1 MKLNISV
8 ENAKLKVS
16 VTKSGKNLE
25 DNRFFGRFF
34 ERNYGW
40 DDQYF
45 EVDLENK
52 FFKEAEEFLKDSYD
66 WSKAQ
71 DGIMDDAYA
80 EPQDLKKAL
89 IDEDFPSLD
98 QDKIQKTKEKFEKI
112 IDQPMEGWMKKAG
125 VLQEPEPEL
134 SKAFHD
140 AEKVAKKAW
149 ENLAEE
155 TNKTLV
161 SVPQRLGKL
170 TGLQVSD
177 PDISKELE
185 RDLKNS
191 EPVPI
196 KDAEVLD
203 SIFNADCEKSFFL
216 EGYTTI
222 YKKGTDQ
229 S

>member
-8 ENAKLKVS
+8 EKVKLKVS
-16 VTKSGKNLE
+16 VTKFGKDPE
-25 DNRFFGRFF
+25 DDRFFGRFF
-34 ERNYGW
+34 EKNYSW
-40 DDQYF
+40 DDQF
-45 EVDLENK
+45 QVDLEDK
-52 FFKEAEEFLKDSYD
+52 FFKEAEEFVKDSYD

-71 DGIMDDAYA
+71 DEIMDDVYA
-80 EPQDLKKAL
+80 EPQELKKAL

-125 VLQEPEPEL
+125 EL
-134 SKAFHD
+134 KSLN
-140 AEKVAKKAW
+140 KK
-149 ENLAEE
+149 ERDLVKSELMKLA
-155 TNKTLV
+155 
-161 SVPQRLGKL
+161 
-170 TGLQVSD
+170 GLQVSD
-177 PDISKELE
+177 PDISQELE
-185 RDLKNS
+185 QNLKNS

-203 SIFNADCEKSFFL
+203 SIFNTEDEEPLFL
-216 EGYTTI
+216 EGKTTI